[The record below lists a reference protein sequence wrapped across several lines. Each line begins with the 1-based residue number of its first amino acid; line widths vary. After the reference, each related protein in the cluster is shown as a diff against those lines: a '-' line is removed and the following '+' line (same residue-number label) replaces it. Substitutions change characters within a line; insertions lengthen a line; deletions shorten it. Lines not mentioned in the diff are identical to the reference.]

1 MLTRLLP
8 VKAPGV
14 LVLAAGTTAALVLAA
29 LPASAALPTSAGLPA
44 SAALTTLGGLTTK
57 AGVATSDRIVAV
69 QRAAPGAECPPGQ
82 DDCTVW
88 DDEPGRPGRPGK
100 PGDGGGGGSRTC
112 QRNGTTVP
120 CYDPLLGWFN
130 NSDGCYYK
138 LAQPQPPGGPAGKKL
153 YLRSCTGGPASQEP
167 VWLDAPPDGF
177 GTPPDPAEL
186 ARRALASITLRQP
199 TVGIAPNKGPG
210 LVGLP
215 VWLWTDPG
223 PQTWGPQRASARA
236 PGLTVRI
243 EARVVKIVWTMGD
256 GSRPITCDNPGV
268 AYDPA
273 RHRDTLPKCG
283 YAGYPRSSRSQPG
296 GTYQVTATTTW
307 QVTWTGGSRRGTLP
321 LQIRTSDPREIRID
335 ELQVVTE

>member
-8 VKAPGV
+8 VKTPGV
-14 LVLAAGTTAALVLAA
+14 LVLAAGTTTALVLSV
-29 LPASAALPTSAGLPA
+29 LPAPAKAAAAAAGITA
-44 SAALTTLGGLTTK
+44 R
-57 AGVATSDRIVAV
+57 AGAGIITEARAGAGIAERVVMA
-69 QRAAPGAECPPGQ
+69 QRAAPGAGCPPGQ
-82 DDCTVW
+82 DDCNVW
-88 DDEPGRPGRPGK
+88 DDEPGKPGRPGT
-100 PGDGGGGGSRTC
+100 PGGGGGGGGSRTC
-112 QRNGTTVP
+112 QRDGVPLP

-130 NSDGCYYK
+130 NSDGCYYA
-138 LAQPQPPGGPAGKKL
+138 LARPQPPGGPAGKKL
-153 YLRSCTGGPASQEP
+153 YMRSCAGGPASQEP

-223 PQTWGPQRASARA
+223 PQTWGPQRASASA

-243 EARVVKIVWTMGD
+243 EARVEKIVWTMGN
-256 GSRPITCDNPGV
+256 GSRPITCTNPGV
-268 AYDPA
+268 VYNPVL
-273 RHRDTLPKCG
+273 HRDTTPTCG

-296 GTYQVTATTTW
+296 GTYKITATTTW
-307 QVTWTGGSRRGTLP
+307 RVTWTGGGRQGTLP
-321 LQIRTSDPREIRID
+321 LQTRTSDPREIRVD